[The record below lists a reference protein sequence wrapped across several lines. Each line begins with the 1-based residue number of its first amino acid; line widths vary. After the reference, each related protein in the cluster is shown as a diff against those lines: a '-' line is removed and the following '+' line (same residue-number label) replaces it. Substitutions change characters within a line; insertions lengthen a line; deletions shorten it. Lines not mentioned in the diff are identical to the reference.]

1 MIANQRMMTFASKPL
16 QVGEVPTHVRHQ
28 QVIARAGQKTLDAV
42 VQSHVTLE
50 TLRMLIA

>member
-1 MIANQRMMTFASKPL
+1 MIANQRMMTFVSKPP

-28 QVIARAGQKTLDAV
+28 QGIARAGLKTLDAV

-50 TLRMLIA
+50 ILRMSIA